1 MEPALEIRGLSKD
14 YGDFR
19 LEDVTFTVPRGSVCG
34 LIGPNGAGKTT
45 IIKLILNLARR
56 RAGEIRVFG
65 LDNIR
70 DEVAVKSRI
79 GFVHETPLF
88 YEHMSLRRIRDTVAP
103 FYPKW
108 DDGLFDRLLR
118 EFDLPPGKRFV
129 RLSRGMK
136 MKFALALAL
145 SHDADLLVLDEPTS
159 GLDPVFRRRL
169 LERLREFIQDED
181 KSILFSTHITADL
194 ERIADHIAFILDGAI
209 VFCSPLDEVL
219 ERWGVVK
226 GGPEL
231 DGPGT
236 EDLFLGI
243 RRGEFG
249 VQALTDDV
257 PEARRRL
264 GRDAVVERAS
274 LEDIMFYL
282 TKENRRA

>member
-56 RAGEIRVFG
+56 RTGEVRVFG

-264 GRDAVVERAS
+264 GRHAVVERAS